1 MRHGGKDGVGAWWVL
16 EKAGWFRAWSGTG
29 RGTKP
34 FRWRVV
40 LVPQLMEKDGHELI
54 EAEKLRR
61 GLYGEHGEPDSAS
74 GQEGGMG

>member
-1 MRHGGKDGVGAWWVL
+1 M
-16 EKAGWFRAWSGTG
+16 
-29 RGTKP
+29 
-34 FRWRVV
+34 

-74 GQEGGMG
+74 RQEGGMG